1 MFVCLCYHFP
11 PPCAPSSSPLS
22 PDQALVDILMFS
34 DAFTLSSLSSRL
46 CMLGLD
52 MCAFGFVRYR
62 GSSDDLFFFSF
73 SNFVFISF
81 FGSFFTFG
89 SKMIATDVYIF
100 ARKEEPVGS
109 PLCARH
115 PDWFPLYIFTI
126 PSFCTN
132 CSFTSYK
139 FLGGRLSCLLHHL
152 CGVSDAWE
160 NDDCGATTFYST
172 LQMWRRFFFF
182 LTFHCD
188 LWWFQLFGDE
198 GFVECG
204 QVLHDCVWL
213 GTPPRE
219 FALIVDSRNTVMWS
233 SSKFPLLM
241 VPSSKECLILFVW
254 SCSLHF
260 FFLNNFIMISIF

>member
-1 MFVCLCYHFP
+1 MHDHV
-11 PPCAPSSSPLS
+11 
-22 PDQALVDILMFS
+22 
-34 DAFTLSSLSSRL
+34 TLSSLSSRL

-115 PDWFPLYIFTI
+115 PDWFPLYIFMI

-160 NDDCGATTFYST
+160 NDDCGSTTFYST

-182 LTFHCD
+182 FTFLCD

-198 GFVECG
+198 GFLNAVRYCTIVFGLGLLPGSLLWLWILGIPSCG
-204 QVLHDCVWL
+204 RQV
-213 GTPPRE
+213 
-219 FALIVDSRNTVMWS
+219 S
-233 SSKFPLLM
+233 SLCWWYLL
-241 VPSSKECLILFVW
+241 VKSV
-254 SCSLHF
+254 
-260 FFLNNFIMISIF
+260 